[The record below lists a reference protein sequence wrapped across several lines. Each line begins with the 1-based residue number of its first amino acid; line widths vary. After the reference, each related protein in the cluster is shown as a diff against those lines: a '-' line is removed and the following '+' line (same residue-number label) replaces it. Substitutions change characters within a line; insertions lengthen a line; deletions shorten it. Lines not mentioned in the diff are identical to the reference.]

1 MKKAQK
7 KIILISSVIVLCA
20 IIYPPYVFEHSKHYA
35 LAISTIEI
43 ETGWDWIFNIKSVK
57 KRAEGHPFVSNDGF
71 DRPDFVIEAKRIRF
85 GVLLIEILSIVISA
99 GFFVLIFR
107 KKKIKS

>member
-7 KIILISSVIVLCA
+7 KIILIASVIVICA
-20 IIYPPYVFEHSKHYA
+20 IIYPPYVFEHSKHYLG
-35 LAISTIEI
+35 LAIDTKEI
-43 ETGWDWIFNIKSVK
+43 ETGWDWIFNIKTVK
-57 KRAEGHPFVSNDGF
+57 KRAEGHPFVRNGF

-85 GVLLIEILSIVISA
+85 GVLLIEILSIVILA

>member
-7 KIILISSVIVLCA
+7 KIILIASVIVLCA
-20 IIYPPYVFEHSKHYA
+20 IIYPPYVFEHSKHYQGGMF
-35 LAISTIEI
+35 IEGKEI

-57 KRAEGHPFVSNDGF
+57 KRAEGHPFVRNDGI

-85 GVLLIEILSIVISA
+85 GVLLIEILSIVILA

-107 KKKIKS
+107 KKK